1 MHPLVKPLAHLGT
14 GMQRATDIYRKVARV
29 TEVLSSISCLSIV
42 IFTLCCLTIT
52 ICLARGTA
60 ETSYAEE
67 IRVVVMVI
75 AMYYLIK
82 EVHDLAGTAR
92 GNIS

>member
-1 MHPLVKPLAHLGT
+1 
-14 GMQRATDIYRKVARV
+14 
-29 TEVLSSISCLSIV
+29 
-42 IFTLCCLTIT
+42 
-52 ICLARGTA
+52 
-60 ETSYAEE
+60 
-67 IRVVVMVI
+67 MVI